1 MIRRILLL
9 LIAILGAN
17 ALKAQVAP
25 PAPPN
30 GLSPIAAYSVWKEN
44 VDNKLYEMALPYGR
58 WIVTHSPK
66 DITGYPAGRFNGPK
80 QFSRM
85 IEVYENLAEEKKD
98 PTVREAYLDSAIQ
111 MYDQAI
117 QTFVDGEIDPNDWK
131 LNKGRFY
138 QKNTNYFG
146 NGLSVAYDLYEEV
159 IMDAPED
166 INSIADGYY
175 IQITLA
181 NLVSQGEKERALA
194 MIDAVE
200 ATASEKLLSVIDNVR
215 DKLFDSPEERITFL
229 QSQLEKNE
237 NDLSI
242 LGELADLYSRLEYFD
257 EATEIA
263 MKLYKLAPTS
273 KNTFRVAKIE
283 FDNAIYRE
291 AIGYYEQVL
300 NKTSDKD
307 TLKEVNLRLA
317 ESYKNVESYEKAR
330 SFARAASKL
339 DSQWGQPYL
348 MISEIYAAAVSNCS
362 GGQVDRNDKAVYW
375 LVLDYLD
382 KAKSVDSSTNN
393 IVARRYNSY
402 TPVTPSVED
411 KFYQG
416 WEKGIT
422 FQVDATLKSCYSWI
436 NESTTVR

>member
-9 LIAILGAN
+9 LIAILGTN
-17 ALKAQVAP
+17 ALKAQI
-25 PAPPN
+25 APPN
-30 GLSPIAAYSVWKEN
+30 DLSPIAAYSVWKEN

-66 DITGYPAGRFNGPK
+66 NIEGYPEGRYNGPK
-80 QFSRM
+80 QFDRM
-85 IEVYENLAEEKKD
+85 IEVYENLAVEKKD
-98 PTVREAYLDSAIQ
+98 PTVRTAYLDSAIQ
-111 MYDQAI
+111 MYDRAI
-117 QTFVDGEIDPNDWK
+117 EIFVDGEITLNAWK
-131 LNKGRFY
+131 LKKGRFY
-138 QKNTNYFG
+138 QKNANYVDE
-146 NGLSVAYDLYEEV
+146 GLSVSYDLYEEV
-159 IMDAPED
+159 IMDIPES
-166 INSIADGYY
+166 ITTIADGYY

-181 NLVSQGEKERALA
+181 NLVSQGEKKRALA

-200 ATASEKLLSVIDNVR
+200 ATASEKLLSIIDNVR
-215 DKLFDSPEERITFL
+215 DKLFDTPEERIAFL
-229 QSQLEKNE
+229 QTQLEKSE
-237 NDLSI
+237 DDVQI
-242 LGELADLYSRLEYFD
+242 LGELADLYNRLEYFK

-263 MKLYKLAPTS
+263 MKLYELAPTS
-273 KNTFRVAKIE
+273 SNTFRVAKIE
-283 FDNAIYRE
+283 FDNAAYKI
-291 AIGYYEQVL
+291 AIIYYEQVL
-300 NKTSDKD
+300 DITNDTD

-393 IVARRYNSY
+393 IVSRRYSSY

-416 WEKGIT
+416 WEKGNT
-422 FQVDATLKSCYSWI
+422 FKVDASLKSCYNWI
-436 NESTTVR
+436 NEITTIR